1 MARGVDFYK
10 ERVYLADL
18 NRRSAHFRFGAH
30 APTGRR
36 TSRSWS

>member
-18 NRRSAHFRFGAH
+18 NRRSAHFHFHAH
-30 APTGRR
+30 AGAAGRR
-36 TSRSWS
+36 RRSWS